1 MHLSLLC
8 AGAPLMAQPD
18 SLAARRGL
26 FTQHSLFVTPYDPRQ
41 RFPAGTHVVQSTQD
55 MGLGEWLKQVR
66 HEEANICS
74 LFLG

>member
-1 MHLSLLC
+1 
-8 AGAPLMAQPD
+8 MAQPD

-26 FTQHSLFVTPYDPRQ
+26 FTQHSLFVTPYHPRQ

-66 HEEANICS
+66 HEGCYMCTS
-74 LFLG
+74 FLS